1 MMRNAPGPVVLAL
14 AMLAITPVAAH
25 HSIAIFDGGRIESIT
40 GTITGFRWINP
51 HASFEVEVA
60 GGRWLV
66 EMSAPGALMAEG
78 WQRDTLAIGDRVAV
92 FVHPLREPMREAERH
107 RGLYAGILLPDG
119 RRLGR
124 TGHEDP
130 QGD

>member
-1 MMRNAPGPVVLAL
+1 MMRNAPGPVAVAL
-14 AMLAITPVAAH
+14 AVLAITPAVAH
-25 HSIAIFDGGRIESIT
+25 HSVAIFDGGRIEVIR

-51 HASFEVEVA
+51 HASLEVDAA

-78 WQRDTLAIGDRVAV
+78 WQRDTLATGEHVSV
-92 FVHPLREPMREAERH
+92 FVHPLREPIPGAERH

-124 TGHEDP
+124 TGHQDP